1 MTGRVKQ
8 VYLTVLGVFLTA
20 ALALLVYI
28 LETPNPMMILI
39 IPIVYFT
46 YVGGWQVGLT
56 SGGVAILYSLYFF
69 SNKGQLFH
77 YNAVNVQKIAT
88 ILICI
93 VSIITL
99 MGKLKK
105 REQQYIDELD
115 SLNKTLESF
124 AFFDP
129 LTNTFNR
136 HALISHFGQPAVAVA
151 KGLSF
156 AMLDLEHFKS
166 VNDCYGHAVGD
177 QMLKHVVEQFWKVI
191 PSNSHLY
198 RWGGEEFL
206 LIIKT
211 GDKEEVLGEL
221 EQIRVCVQE
230 NALLNDGE
238 HINVTV
244 SIGCVVASENAT
256 IHDCIVLADQCLYA
270 AKYGGRNRVVSNWQ
284 SDVLPPGGSPH
295 YSR

>member
-1 MTGRVKQ
+1 MTRRVKQ
-8 VYLTVLGVFLTA
+8 LYLGTLSVILTA
-20 ALALLVYI
+20 ALALLVYV
-28 LETPNPMMILI
+28 LKTPNPMMILI

-46 YVGGWQVGLT
+46 YVGGWPVGLT
-56 SGGVAILYSLYFF
+56 SGCVAVLYSLYFF

-77 YNAVNVQKIAT
+77 YNALNMQKVAT

-93 VSIITL
+93 ASIIIL

-105 REQQYIDELD
+105 REQRYIDELD
-115 SLNKTLESF
+115 SLNKTLASF

-136 HALISHFGQPAVAVA
+136 HALVSHFGQPAAANA

-156 AMLDLEHFKS
+156 AMLDLDHFKT
-166 VNDCYGHAVGD
+166 VNDRYGHAVGD

-211 GDKEEVLGEL
+211 DDRDEVLGKL
-221 EQIRVCVQE
+221 EQIRACVQE
-230 NALLNDGE
+230 NALQNGGE
-238 HINVTV
+238 SIDVTV
-244 SIGCVVASENAT
+244 SIGCAAASENAT
-256 IHDCIVLADQCLYA
+256 IYDCIVLADRCLYA
-270 AKYGGRNRVVSNWQ
+270 AKRGGRNRVVSSWQ
-284 SDVLPPGGSPH
+284 GPTRRLSSP
-295 YSR
+295 